1 MPVQA
6 PPPHSWGSMAAAAA
20 RNACC
25 CCRGRAAPPEGG
37 CHAPQCHAHHSQ
49 RQQQQPQPQP
59 QQQQQ
64 QQQPQQQQPQQHHH
78 HQQQRKQQQQPRQ
91 RCHLPEN
98 GLPPRLHLVSAPPP
112 PPVAAAVAAGT
123 PVVPAVAPAGA
134 TGAPEESAEQAV
146 TRCVHEMALLLRPA
160 AQGGCWLSRP
170 LQRKLVALVHCSLSE
185 PEGRARAA
193 RAARSLGERCALE
206 LLLQHHQ
213 HSQAGGGAGGGGQQ
227 LSAALWAAVR
237 ARGCQFLG
245 PHMQEEVLRLVL
257 LALEDGSPLSRKVLV
272 LFVVQRL
279 APHFPQASKTSIGH
293 VVQLLYRASCFKV
306 SKREGDSSLMQLK
319 EEFCTYEALRREH
332 DAQIVQIASE
342 AGLRIAP
349 EQWSSLLYGDAAH
362 RSHMQSLVDKLQ
374 SPQSFAQSV
383 HELSLALQRTGDP
396 AGLAALRPHFDF
408 LARWEPPPDG
418 GAPTWEELRRC
429 VLAARACLQ
438 GLVAFMG
445 AFGGRRMNGG
455 GGGAPP
461 PSSPPG
467 RGRAETGGGSP
478 SHNSGGSRYKT
489 SLCRDVVQR
498 GSCPRGAHCTFAH
511 SQEEM
516 DRKPPYVRRNRY
528 RKVFTAKKHS
538 APVQNSPPSERKP
551 SPPPFDNRFRKP
563 LPPPFPPSDKRFKKK
578 PPPPPSSDN
587 RLKKPSPPPFDNR
600 FRKPLPPPFPPSDK
614 RFKKKPP
621 PPPSDDRFRK
631 PSPPPFDNRFRK
643 PSPPPFDNRF
653 RMPSPPP
660 FPLSDNRFKKY
671 RARRPPRT
679 SVDMSKPGVSNESQA
694 ASTSGCCC
702 LLHRIY
708 EAGRSTDHML
718 AACPP
723 VPISLCESPPPP
735 MLAPPLSLCL
745 DPGPPPV
752 VPIGLNPESPAFHPD
767 EPWLSPSPPCQVMLH
782 HSMAL
787 SQLLSHPVPD
797 DDDDWGSSHGSCES
811 STSSHHPTRPC
822 PSEEDPLVPFDPP
835 LVSKYGPISRCARTL
850 VRGPAPIQVTSRQ
863 PQELTSPT
871 AALRLP
877 LPSAAA
883 APSLYA
889 QGFALLPSDLAYGA
903 LADPPPPLLYPFNG
917 TRPFTPPAGALP
929 ATPPALVTPPT
940 KGSESW
946 AGQPQVP
953 TSVGPWLLNQ
963 LEESAQF
970 CSDNC
975 WTHQGH

>member
-1 MPVQA
+1 MIP
-6 PPPHSWGSMAAAAA
+6 AAA
-20 RNACC
+20 
-25 CCRGRAAPPEGG
+25 
-37 CHAPQCHAHHSQ
+37 
-49 RQQQQPQPQP
+49 
-59 QQQQQ
+59 
-64 QQQPQQQQPQQHHH
+64 
-78 HQQQRKQQQQPRQ
+78 
-91 RCHLPEN
+91 
-98 GLPPRLHLVSAPPP
+98 
-112 PPVAAAVAAGT
+112 
-123 PVVPAVAPAGA
+123 PAVATAV
-134 TGAPEESAEQAV
+134 PEESAEQVVA
-146 TRCVHEMALLLRPA
+146 RCIHEMALLLRPA

-170 LQRKLVALVHCSLSE
+170 LQRKLVSLVHCPLSE

-213 HSQAGGGAGGGGQQ
+213 HNQAGGGAGGGGQQ

-383 HELSLALQRTGDP
+383 HELALALQRTGDP
-396 AGLAALRPHFDF
+396 AGLAALRPHFDL
-408 LARWEPPPDG
+408 LAHWEPPPDG
-418 GAPTWEELRRC
+418 GAPTWEELSRC

-455 GGGAPP
+455 GGGAP
-461 PSSPPG
+461 SSSSPG
-467 RGRAETGGGSP
+467 RGRAETGGGAGGGSP
-478 SHNSGGSRYKT
+478 GHNPGGSRYKT
-489 SLCRDVVQR
+489 SLCRDVAQR

-516 DRKPPYVRRNRY
+516 DR
-528 RKVFTAKKHS
+528 
-538 APVQNSPPSERKP
+538 
-551 SPPPFDNRFRKP
+551 
-563 LPPPFPPSDKRFKKK
+563 
-578 PPPPPSSDN
+578 
-587 RLKKPSPPPFDNR
+587 
-600 FRKPLPPPFPPSDK
+600 
-614 RFKKKPP
+614 
-621 PPPSDDRFRK
+621 
-631 PSPPPFDNRFRK
+631 
-643 PSPPPFDNRF
+643 
-653 RMPSPPP
+653 
-660 FPLSDNRFKKY
+660 Y

-679 SVDMSKPGVSNESQA
+679 SVDMPKPSGSNDGMTPSTRSHEVDSSSDHRL
-694 ASTSGCCC
+694 AS
-702 LLHRIY
+702 
-708 EAGRSTDHML
+708 
-718 AACPP
+718 CPP
-723 VPISLCESPPPP
+723 VPVSLCESPPP
-735 MLAPPLSLCL
+735 MLAPPPCRRV
-745 DPGPPPV
+745 DPVAPPV
-752 VPIGLNPESPAFHPD
+752 SVGLNPESPAFHPD
-767 EPWLSPSPPCQVMLH
+767 EPWLNPSPPCRE
-782 HSMAL
+782 
-787 SQLLSHPVPD
+787 
-797 DDDDWGSSHGSCES
+797 DDDDWGSSHGSCDS

-877 LPSAAA
+877 LASAAA
-883 APSLYA
+883 APSFYA
-889 QGFALLPSDLAYGA
+889 QGFALLPSDLPCGA
-903 LADPPPPLLYPFNG
+903 LGDPPPPLLFPFKS
-917 TRPFTPPAGALP
+917 TPPFAPSTGALL
-929 ATPPALVTPPT
+929 AAPPALVAPPT

-953 TSVGPWLLNQ
+953 TSMGPWLLNQ

>member
-516 DRKPPYVRRNRY
+516 DR
-528 RKVFTAKKHS
+528 
-538 APVQNSPPSERKP
+538 
-551 SPPPFDNRFRKP
+551 
-563 LPPPFPPSDKRFKKK
+563 
-578 PPPPPSSDN
+578 
-587 RLKKPSPPPFDNR
+587 
-600 FRKPLPPPFPPSDK
+600 
-614 RFKKKPP
+614 
-621 PPPSDDRFRK
+621 
-631 PSPPPFDNRFRK
+631 
-643 PSPPPFDNRF
+643 
-653 RMPSPPP
+653 
-660 FPLSDNRFKKY
+660 Y

>member
-6 PPPHSWGSMAAAAA
+6 PPPHSWGSVPATAAA
-20 RNACC
+20 NACC
-25 CCRGRAAPPEGG
+25 CCRGRVPQPEGG
-37 CHAPQCHAHHSQ
+37 SHAPQCRAHHL
-49 RQQQQPQPQP
+49 
-59 QQQQQ
+59 Q
-64 QQQPQQQQPQQHHH
+64 QQQPQQ
-78 HQQQRKQQQQPRQ
+78 RR
-91 RCHLPEN
+91 HLPEN
-98 GLPPRLHLVSAPPP
+98 GVPPLLHLVSAPPP
-112 PPVAAAVAAGT
+112 PPVAAAAATGA
-123 PVVPAVAPAGA
+123 PVIPAAAPAVASAV
-134 TGAPEESAEQAV
+134 PEESAEQVVA
-146 TRCVHEMALLLRPA
+146 RCVHEMALLLRPA

-170 LQRKLVALVHCSLSE
+170 LQRKLVSLVHCPMSE

-213 HSQAGGGAGGGGQQ
+213 HNQAGGGAGGGGQQ

-396 AGLAALRPHFDF
+396 AGLAALRPHFDL
-408 LARWEPPPDG
+408 LAHWEPPPDG
-418 GAPTWEELRRC
+418 GAPTWEELSRC

-455 GGGAPP
+455 GGGAP
-461 PSSPPG
+461 SSSSPG
-467 RGRAETGGGSP
+467 RGRAETGGGAAGGSP
-478 SHNSGGSRYKT
+478 GHNPGGSRYKT
-489 SLCRDVVQR
+489 SLCRDVAQR

-516 DRKPPYVRRNRY
+516 DR
-528 RKVFTAKKHS
+528 VFTSKKHS
-538 APVQNSPPSERKP
+538 TPVQNSQPTER
-551 SPPPFDNRFRKP
+551 
-563 LPPPFPPSDKRFKKK
+563 
-578 PPPPPSSDN
+578 
-587 RLKKPSPPPFDNR
+587 
-600 FRKPLPPPFPPSDK
+600 
-614 RFKKKPP
+614 
-621 PPPSDDRFRK
+621 
-631 PSPPPFDNRFRK
+631 
-643 PSPPPFDNRF
+643 
-653 RMPSPPP
+653 
-660 FPLSDNRFKKY
+660 Y

-679 SVDMSKPGVSNESQA
+679 SVDMPKPSVSNDGRT
-694 ASTSGCCC
+694 ASTSGYCCSLC
-702 LLHRIY
+702 RSREPGCSPDHR
-708 EAGRSTDHML
+708 L
-718 AACPP
+718 ASCPP
-723 VPISLCESPPPP
+723 VPVSLCESPPPILVP
-735 MLAPPLSLCL
+735 PPCRRVDPVAPPVS
-745 DPGPPPV
+745 V
-752 VPIGLNPESPAFHPD
+752 GLNPESPAFHPD
-767 EPWLSPSPPCQVMLH
+767 EPWCNPSPPSRMVLR
-782 HSMAL
+782 HSLAL
-787 SQLLSHPVPD
+787 SQLE
-797 DDDDWGSSHGSCES
+797 DDDDWGSSHGSCDS

-877 LPSAAA
+877 LASAAA
-883 APSLYA
+883 APSFYA
-889 QGFALLPSDLAYGA
+889 QGFALLSSDLACGA
-903 LADPPPPLLYPFNG
+903 LADPPPPLLFPIKG
-917 TRPFTPPAGALP
+917 APPFTPSTGALL
-929 ATPPALVTPPT
+929 AAPPALVAPPT

>member
-6 PPPHSWGSMAAAAA
+6 PPPHSWGSVPATAAA
-20 RNACC
+20 NACC
-25 CCRGRAAPPEGG
+25 CCRGRVPQPEGG
-37 CHAPQCHAHHSQ
+37 SHAPQCRAHHL
-49 RQQQQPQPQP
+49 
-59 QQQQQ
+59 Q
-64 QQQPQQQQPQQHHH
+64 QQQPQQ
-78 HQQQRKQQQQPRQ
+78 RR
-91 RCHLPEN
+91 HLPEN
-98 GLPPRLHLVSAPPP
+98 GVPPLLHLVSAPPP
-112 PPVAAAVAAGT
+112 PPVAAAAATGA
-123 PVVPAVAPAGA
+123 PVIPAAAPAVASAV
-134 TGAPEESAEQAV
+134 PEESAEQVVA
-146 TRCVHEMALLLRPA
+146 RCVHEMALLLRPA

-170 LQRKLVALVHCSLSE
+170 LQRKLVSLVHCPMSE

-213 HSQAGGGAGGGGQQ
+213 HNQAGGGAGGGGQQ

-396 AGLAALRPHFDF
+396 AGLAALRPHFDL
-408 LARWEPPPDG
+408 LAHWEPPPDG
-418 GAPTWEELRRC
+418 GAPTWEELSRC

-455 GGGAPP
+455 GGGAP
-461 PSSPPG
+461 SSSSPG
-467 RGRAETGGGSP
+467 RGRAETGGGAAGGSP
-478 SHNSGGSRYKT
+478 GHNPGGSRYKT
-489 SLCRDVVQR
+489 SLCRDVAQR

-516 DRKPPYVRRNRY
+516 DR
-528 RKVFTAKKHS
+528 VFTSKKHS
-538 APVQNSPPSERKP
+538 TPVQNSQPTERKP
-551 SPPPFDNRFRKP
+551 PPRSDNRFR
-563 LPPPFPPSDKRFKKK
+563 
-578 PPPPPSSDN
+578 
-587 RLKKPSPPPFDNR
+587 
-600 FRKPLPPPFPPSDK
+600 
-614 RFKKKPP
+614 
-621 PPPSDDRFRK
+621 
-631 PSPPPFDNRFRK
+631 
-643 PSPPPFDNRF
+643 
-653 RMPSPPP
+653 
-660 FPLSDNRFKKY
+660 KY

-679 SVDMSKPGVSNESQA
+679 SVDMPKPSVSNDGRT
-694 ASTSGCCC
+694 ASTSGYCCSLC
-702 LLHRIY
+702 RSREPGCSPDHR
-708 EAGRSTDHML
+708 L
-718 AACPP
+718 ASCPP
-723 VPISLCESPPPP
+723 VPVSLCESPPPILVP
-735 MLAPPLSLCL
+735 PPCRRVDPVAPPVS
-745 DPGPPPV
+745 V
-752 VPIGLNPESPAFHPD
+752 GLNPESPAFHPD
-767 EPWLSPSPPCQVMLH
+767 EPWCNPSPPSRMVLR
-782 HSMAL
+782 HSLAL
-787 SQLLSHPVPD
+787 SQLE
-797 DDDDWGSSHGSCES
+797 DDDDWGSSHGSCDS

-877 LPSAAA
+877 LASAAA
-883 APSLYA
+883 APSFYA
-889 QGFALLPSDLAYGA
+889 QGFALLSSDLACGA
-903 LADPPPPLLYPFNG
+903 LADPPPPLLFPIKG
-917 TRPFTPPAGALP
+917 APPFTPSTGALL
-929 ATPPALVTPPT
+929 AAPPALVAPPT

>member
-1 MPVQA
+1 MARDQSPAQKRSASPGERAHRGTSWRPRHQRYAARRGHLGGHVQQTQLGDAVGAVGRRGFPTGGAAASMPVQA
-6 PPPHSWGSMAAAAA
+6 PPPHSWGSAPATAAS
-20 RNACC
+20 NACC
-25 CCRGRAAPPEGG
+25 CCRGRAPQPEGG
-37 CHAPQCHAHHSQ
+37 CHAPQCRAHHLQ
-49 RQQQQPQPQP
+49 

-64 QQQPQQQQPQQHHH
+64 QQQPQPQQ
-78 HQQQRKQQQQPRQ
+78 RR
-91 RCHLPEN
+91 HLPEN
-98 GLPPRLHLVSAPPP
+98 GVPPLLHLVSAPPP
-112 PPVAAAVAAGT
+112 PPVAAAGATVIPAAA
-123 PVVPAVAPAGA
+123 PAVATAV
-134 TGAPEESAEQAV
+134 PEESAEQVVA
-146 TRCVHEMALLLRPA
+146 RCIHEMALLLRPA

-170 LQRKLVALVHCSLSE
+170 LQRKLVSLVHCPLSE

-213 HSQAGGGAGGGGQQ
+213 HNQAGGGAGGGGQQ

-383 HELSLALQRTGDP
+383 HELALALQRTGDP
-396 AGLAALRPHFDF
+396 AGLAALRPHFDL
-408 LARWEPPPDG
+408 LAHWEPPPDG
-418 GAPTWEELRRC
+418 GAPTWEELSRC

-455 GGGAPP
+455 GGGAP
-461 PSSPPG
+461 SSSSPG
-467 RGRAETGGGSP
+467 RGRAETGGGAGGGSP
-478 SHNSGGSRYKT
+478 GHNPGGSRYKT
-489 SLCRDVVQR
+489 SLCRDVAQR

-516 DRKPPYVRRNRY
+516 DRKPPYVRQNRY

-538 APVQNSPPSERKP
+538 APVQNSQPPERKP
-551 SPPPFDNRFRKP
+551 
-563 LPPPFPPSDKRFKKK
+563 PSQ
-578 PPPPPSSDN
+578 
-587 RLKKPSPPPFDNR
+587 
-600 FRKPLPPPFPPSDK
+600 
-614 RFKKKPP
+614 
-621 PPPSDDRFRK
+621 SDDRFR
-631 PSPPPFDNRFRK
+631 
-643 PSPPPFDNRF
+643 
-653 RMPSPPP
+653 
-660 FPLSDNRFKKY
+660 KY

-679 SVDMSKPGVSNESQA
+679 SVDMPKPSGSNDGMTP
-694 ASTSGCCC
+694 STSGYCCS
-702 LLHRIY
+702 LYRSHEVDSSSDHR
-708 EAGRSTDHML
+708 L
-718 AACPP
+718 ASCPP
-723 VPISLCESPPPP
+723 VPVSLCESPPP
-735 MLAPPLSLCL
+735 MLAPPPCRRV
-745 DPGPPPV
+745 DPVAPPV
-752 VPIGLNPESPAFHPD
+752 SVGLNPESPAFHPD
-767 EPWLSPSPPCQVMLH
+767 EPWLNPSPPCRVMLH
-782 HSMAL
+782 HSLAL
-787 SQLLSHPVPD
+787 SQLE
-797 DDDDWGSSHGSCES
+797 DDDDWGSSHGSCDS

-877 LPSAAA
+877 LASAAA
-883 APSLYA
+883 APSFYA
-889 QGFALLPSDLAYGA
+889 QGFALLPSDLPCGA
-903 LADPPPPLLYPFNG
+903 LGDPPPPLLFPFKS
-917 TRPFTPPAGALP
+917 TPPFAPSTGALL
-929 ATPPALVTPPT
+929 AAPPALVAPPT

-953 TSVGPWLLNQ
+953 TSMGPWLLNQ

>member
-6 PPPHSWGSMAAAAA
+6 PPPSFVGQH
-20 RNACC
+20 
-25 CCRGRAAPPEGG
+25 G
-37 CHAPQCHAHHSQ
+37 CSRSPQCLLLLPGAIYLRMDFPAPSPSLCAPLLHPW
-49 RQQQQPQPQP
+49 RQQWQLVPLWFQQ
-59 QQQQQ
+59 
-64 QQQPQQQQPQQHHH
+64 
-78 HQQQRKQQQQPRQ
+78 
-91 RCHLPEN
+91 
-98 GLPPRLHLVSAPPP
+98 LHLL
-112 PPVAAAVAAGT
+112 
-123 PVVPAVAPAGA
+123 VPL
-134 TGAPEESAEQAV
+134 E
-146 TRCVHEMALLLRPA
+146 LRKRVPSK
-160 AQGGCWLSRP
+160 QLHGGCWLSRP

-418 GAPTWEELRRC
+418 GAPTWEELRR
-429 VLAARACLQ
+429 
-438 GLVAFMG
+438 
-445 AFGGRRMNGG
+445 
-455 GGGAPP
+455 
-461 PSSPPG
+461 
-467 RGRAETGGGSP
+467 GRAETGGGSP

-516 DRKPPYVRRNRY
+516 DR
-528 RKVFTAKKHS
+528 
-538 APVQNSPPSERKP
+538 
-551 SPPPFDNRFRKP
+551 
-563 LPPPFPPSDKRFKKK
+563 
-578 PPPPPSSDN
+578 
-587 RLKKPSPPPFDNR
+587 
-600 FRKPLPPPFPPSDK
+600 
-614 RFKKKPP
+614 
-621 PPPSDDRFRK
+621 
-631 PSPPPFDNRFRK
+631 
-643 PSPPPFDNRF
+643 
-653 RMPSPPP
+653 
-660 FPLSDNRFKKY
+660 Y

-694 ASTSGCCC
+694 AST
-702 LLHRIY
+702 RIY

-767 EPWLSPSPPCQVMLH
+767 EPWLSPSPPCQ
-782 HSMAL
+782 
-787 SQLLSHPVPD
+787 D

-917 TRPFTPPAGALP
+917 TRPFTPLREPCRPLHRH
-929 ATPPALVTPPT
+929 
-940 KGSESW
+940 SSR
-946 AGQPQVP
+946 
-953 TSVGPWLLNQ
+953 LLQ
-963 LEESAQF
+963 RELEESAQF

>member
-1 MPVQA
+1 MIP
-6 PPPHSWGSMAAAAA
+6 AAA
-20 RNACC
+20 
-25 CCRGRAAPPEGG
+25 
-37 CHAPQCHAHHSQ
+37 
-49 RQQQQPQPQP
+49 
-59 QQQQQ
+59 
-64 QQQPQQQQPQQHHH
+64 
-78 HQQQRKQQQQPRQ
+78 
-91 RCHLPEN
+91 
-98 GLPPRLHLVSAPPP
+98 
-112 PPVAAAVAAGT
+112 
-123 PVVPAVAPAGA
+123 PAVATAV
-134 TGAPEESAEQAV
+134 PEESAEQVVA
-146 TRCVHEMALLLRPA
+146 RCIHEMALLLRPA

-170 LQRKLVALVHCSLSE
+170 LQRKLVSLVHCPLSE

-213 HSQAGGGAGGGGQQ
+213 HNQAGGGAGGGGQQ

-383 HELSLALQRTGDP
+383 HELALALQRTGDP
-396 AGLAALRPHFDF
+396 AGLAALRPHFDL
-408 LARWEPPPDG
+408 LAHWEPPPDG
-418 GAPTWEELRRC
+418 GAPTWEELSRC

-455 GGGAPP
+455 GGGAP
-461 PSSPPG
+461 SSSSPG
-467 RGRAETGGGSP
+467 RGRAETGGGAGGGSP
-478 SHNSGGSRYKT
+478 GHNPGGSRYKT
-489 SLCRDVVQR
+489 SLCRDVAQR

-516 DRKPPYVRRNRY
+516 DR
-528 RKVFTAKKHS
+528 
-538 APVQNSPPSERKP
+538 
-551 SPPPFDNRFRKP
+551 
-563 LPPPFPPSDKRFKKK
+563 
-578 PPPPPSSDN
+578 
-587 RLKKPSPPPFDNR
+587 
-600 FRKPLPPPFPPSDK
+600 
-614 RFKKKPP
+614 
-621 PPPSDDRFRK
+621 
-631 PSPPPFDNRFRK
+631 
-643 PSPPPFDNRF
+643 
-653 RMPSPPP
+653 
-660 FPLSDNRFKKY
+660 Y

-679 SVDMSKPGVSNESQA
+679 SVDMPKPSGSNDGVTPSTRSHEVDSSSDHRL
-694 ASTSGCCC
+694 AS
-702 LLHRIY
+702 
-708 EAGRSTDHML
+708 
-718 AACPP
+718 CPP
-723 VPISLCESPPPP
+723 VPVSLCESPPP
-735 MLAPPLSLCL
+735 MLAPPPCRRV
-745 DPGPPPV
+745 DPVAPPV
-752 VPIGLNPESPAFHPD
+752 SVGLNPESPAFHPD
-767 EPWLSPSPPCQVMLH
+767 EPWLNPSPPCRE
-782 HSMAL
+782 
-787 SQLLSHPVPD
+787 
-797 DDDDWGSSHGSCES
+797 DDDDWGSSHGSCDS

-877 LPSAAA
+877 LASAAA
-883 APSLYA
+883 APSFYA
-889 QGFALLPSDLAYGA
+889 QGFALLPSDLPCGA
-903 LADPPPPLLYPFNG
+903 LGDPPPPLLFPFKS
-917 TRPFTPPAGALP
+917 TPPFAPSTGALL
-929 ATPPALVTPPT
+929 AAPPALVAPPT

-953 TSVGPWLLNQ
+953 TSMGPWLLNQ

>member
-6 PPPHSWGSMAAAAA
+6 PPPHSWGSVPATAAA
-20 RNACC
+20 NACC
-25 CCRGRAAPPEGG
+25 CCRGRVPQPEGG
-37 CHAPQCHAHHSQ
+37 SHAPQCRAHHL
-49 RQQQQPQPQP
+49 
-59 QQQQQ
+59 Q
-64 QQQPQQQQPQQHHH
+64 QQQPQQ
-78 HQQQRKQQQQPRQ
+78 RR
-91 RCHLPEN
+91 HLPEN
-98 GLPPRLHLVSAPPP
+98 GVPPLLHLVSAPPP
-112 PPVAAAVAAGT
+112 PPVAAAAATGA
-123 PVVPAVAPAGA
+123 PVIPAAAPAVASAV
-134 TGAPEESAEQAV
+134 PEESAEQVVA
-146 TRCVHEMALLLRPA
+146 RCVHEMALLLRPA

-170 LQRKLVALVHCSLSE
+170 LQRKLVSLVHCPMSE

-213 HSQAGGGAGGGGQQ
+213 HNQAGGGAGGGGQQ

-396 AGLAALRPHFDF
+396 AGLAALRPHFDL
-408 LARWEPPPDG
+408 LAHWEPPPDG
-418 GAPTWEELRRC
+418 GAPTWEELSRC

-455 GGGAPP
+455 GGGAP
-461 PSSPPG
+461 SSSSPG
-467 RGRAETGGGSP
+467 RGRAETGGGAAGGSP
-478 SHNSGGSRYKT
+478 GHNPGGSRYKT
-489 SLCRDVVQR
+489 SLCRDVAQR

-516 DRKPPYVRRNRY
+516 DRKPPYVRQNRY
-528 RKVFTAKKHS
+528 R
-538 APVQNSPPSERKP
+538 
-551 SPPPFDNRFRKP
+551 
-563 LPPPFPPSDKRFKKK
+563 
-578 PPPPPSSDN
+578 
-587 RLKKPSPPPFDNR
+587 
-600 FRKPLPPPFPPSDK
+600 
-614 RFKKKPP
+614 
-621 PPPSDDRFRK
+621 
-631 PSPPPFDNRFRK
+631 
-643 PSPPPFDNRF
+643 
-653 RMPSPPP
+653 
-660 FPLSDNRFKKY
+660 KY

-679 SVDMSKPGVSNESQA
+679 SVDMPKPSVSNDGRT
-694 ASTSGCCC
+694 ASTSGYCCSLC
-702 LLHRIY
+702 RSREPGCSPDHR
-708 EAGRSTDHML
+708 L
-718 AACPP
+718 ASCPP
-723 VPISLCESPPPP
+723 VPVSLCESPPPILVP
-735 MLAPPLSLCL
+735 PPCRRVDPVAPPVS
-745 DPGPPPV
+745 V
-752 VPIGLNPESPAFHPD
+752 GLNPESPAFHPD
-767 EPWLSPSPPCQVMLH
+767 EPWCNPSPPSRMVLR
-782 HSMAL
+782 HSLAL
-787 SQLLSHPVPD
+787 SQLE
-797 DDDDWGSSHGSCES
+797 DDDDWGSSHGSCDS

-877 LPSAAA
+877 LASAAA
-883 APSLYA
+883 APSFYA
-889 QGFALLPSDLAYGA
+889 QGFALLSSDLACGA
-903 LADPPPPLLYPFNG
+903 LADPPPPLLFPIKG
-917 TRPFTPPAGALP
+917 APPFTPSTGALL
-929 ATPPALVTPPT
+929 AAPPALVAPPT

>member
-1 MPVQA
+1 
-6 PPPHSWGSMAAAAA
+6 MAAGA
-20 RNACC
+20 
-25 CCRGRAAPPEGG
+25 
-37 CHAPQCHAHHSQ
+37 
-49 RQQQQPQPQP
+49 
-59 QQQQQ
+59 
-64 QQQPQQQQPQQHHH
+64 
-78 HQQQRKQQQQPRQ
+78 
-91 RCHLPEN
+91 
-98 GLPPRLHLVSAPPP
+98 
-112 PPVAAAVAAGT
+112 T
-123 PVVPAVAPAGA
+123 VVPAVAPAAA
-134 TGAPEESAEQAV
+134 TAVPEESAEQAV
-146 TRCVHEMALLLRPA
+146 ARCIHEMALLLRPA

-170 LQRKLVALVHCSLSE
+170 LQRKLVSLVHCSLSE

-213 HSQAGGGAGGGGQQ
+213 HNQAGGGAGGGGQQ

-374 SPQSFAQSV
+374 SPQSFSQSV

-396 AGLAALRPHFDF
+396 AGLATLRPHFDL
-408 LARWEPPPDG
+408 LAHWEPLPDG
-418 GAPTWEELRRC
+418 GAPTWEELSRL

-455 GGGAPP
+455 GAP
-461 PSSPPG
+461 PSSSSPG

-478 SHNSGGSRYKT
+478 GHNPGGSRYKT
-489 SLCRDVVQR
+489 SLCRDVAQR

-516 DRKPPYVRRNRY
+516 DR
-528 RKVFTAKKHS
+528 
-538 APVQNSPPSERKP
+538 
-551 SPPPFDNRFRKP
+551 
-563 LPPPFPPSDKRFKKK
+563 
-578 PPPPPSSDN
+578 
-587 RLKKPSPPPFDNR
+587 
-600 FRKPLPPPFPPSDK
+600 
-614 RFKKKPP
+614 
-621 PPPSDDRFRK
+621 
-631 PSPPPFDNRFRK
+631 
-643 PSPPPFDNRF
+643 
-653 RMPSPPP
+653 
-660 FPLSDNRFKKY
+660 Y

-679 SVDMSKPGVSNESQA
+679 SVDISKPGCSNESRA
-694 ASTSGCCC
+694 AST
-702 LLHRIY
+702 RIRD
-708 EAGRSTDHML
+708 AGQSPDHVL
-718 AACPP
+718 ASCPP
-723 VPISLCESPPPP
+723 VPVSLCESPPP
-735 MLAPPLSLCL
+735 MLAPPLL
-745 DPGPPPV
+745 DPGPPSIS
-752 VPIGLNPESPAFHPD
+752 IGLNPESPAFHPD
-767 EPWLSPSPPCQVMLH
+767 EPWCNPSPPCR
-782 HSMAL
+782 
-787 SQLLSHPVPD
+787 D
-797 DDDDWGSSHGSCES
+797 DDDDWGSSHGSCDS

-877 LPSAAA
+877 LASAAA

-889 QGFALLPSDLAYGA
+889 QGFALLPNDLACGA
-903 LADPPPPLLYPFNG
+903 LADPPPPLLFPFKG
-917 TRPFTPPAGALP
+917 APPFTPSTGALL
-929 ATPPALVTPPT
+929 AAPPTLVTPPT

-963 LEESAQF
+963 LEESAQL
-970 CSDNC
+970 CPDSC
-975 WTHQGH
+975 WTHQGQH

>member
-1 MPVQA
+1 MIP
-6 PPPHSWGSMAAAAA
+6 AAA
-20 RNACC
+20 
-25 CCRGRAAPPEGG
+25 
-37 CHAPQCHAHHSQ
+37 
-49 RQQQQPQPQP
+49 
-59 QQQQQ
+59 
-64 QQQPQQQQPQQHHH
+64 
-78 HQQQRKQQQQPRQ
+78 
-91 RCHLPEN
+91 
-98 GLPPRLHLVSAPPP
+98 
-112 PPVAAAVAAGT
+112 
-123 PVVPAVAPAGA
+123 PAVTTAV
-134 TGAPEESAEQAV
+134 PEESAEQVVA
-146 TRCVHEMALLLRPA
+146 RCIHEMALLLRPA

-170 LQRKLVALVHCSLSE
+170 LQRKLVSLVHCPLSE

-213 HSQAGGGAGGGGQQ
+213 HNQAGGGAGGGGQQ

-383 HELSLALQRTGDP
+383 HELALALQRTGDP
-396 AGLAALRPHFDF
+396 AGLAALRPHFDL
-408 LARWEPPPDG
+408 LAHWEPPPDG
-418 GAPTWEELRRC
+418 GAPTWEELSRC

-455 GGGAPP
+455 GGGAP
-461 PSSPPG
+461 SSSSPG
-467 RGRAETGGGSP
+467 RGRAETGGGAAGGSP
-478 SHNSGGSRYKT
+478 GHNPGGSRYKT
-489 SLCRDVVQR
+489 SLCRDVAQR

-516 DRKPPYVRRNRY
+516 DR
-528 RKVFTAKKHS
+528 
-538 APVQNSPPSERKP
+538 
-551 SPPPFDNRFRKP
+551 
-563 LPPPFPPSDKRFKKK
+563 
-578 PPPPPSSDN
+578 
-587 RLKKPSPPPFDNR
+587 
-600 FRKPLPPPFPPSDK
+600 
-614 RFKKKPP
+614 
-621 PPPSDDRFRK
+621 
-631 PSPPPFDNRFRK
+631 
-643 PSPPPFDNRF
+643 
-653 RMPSPPP
+653 
-660 FPLSDNRFKKY
+660 Y

-679 SVDMSKPGVSNESQA
+679 SVDMPKPSGSNDGMT
-694 ASTSGCCC
+694 ASTRSREVDSISD
-702 LLHRIY
+702 HR
-708 EAGRSTDHML
+708 L
-718 AACPP
+718 ASCPP
-723 VPISLCESPPPP
+723 VPVSLCESPPP
-735 MLAPPLSLCL
+735 MLAPPPCRRV
-745 DPGPPPV
+745 DPVAPPV
-752 VPIGLNPESPAFHPD
+752 SVGLNPESPAFHPD
-767 EPWLSPSPPCQVMLH
+767 EPWLNPSPPCRE
-782 HSMAL
+782 
-787 SQLLSHPVPD
+787 
-797 DDDDWGSSHGSCES
+797 DDDDWGSSHGSCDS

-877 LPSAAA
+877 LASAAA
-883 APSLYA
+883 APSFYA
-889 QGFALLPSDLAYGA
+889 QGFALLPSDLPCGA
-903 LADPPPPLLYPFNG
+903 LGDPPPPLLFPFKS
-917 TRPFTPPAGALP
+917 TPPFAPSTGALL
-929 ATPPALVTPPT
+929 AAPPALVAPPT

-953 TSVGPWLLNQ
+953 TSMGPWLLNQ

>member
-1 MPVQA
+1 MIP
-6 PPPHSWGSMAAAAA
+6 AAA
-20 RNACC
+20 
-25 CCRGRAAPPEGG
+25 
-37 CHAPQCHAHHSQ
+37 
-49 RQQQQPQPQP
+49 
-59 QQQQQ
+59 
-64 QQQPQQQQPQQHHH
+64 
-78 HQQQRKQQQQPRQ
+78 
-91 RCHLPEN
+91 
-98 GLPPRLHLVSAPPP
+98 
-112 PPVAAAVAAGT
+112 
-123 PVVPAVAPAGA
+123 PAVATAV
-134 TGAPEESAEQAV
+134 PEESAEQVVA
-146 TRCVHEMALLLRPA
+146 RCIHEMALLLRPA

-170 LQRKLVALVHCSLSE
+170 LQRKLVSLVHCPLSE

-213 HSQAGGGAGGGGQQ
+213 HNQAGGGAGGGGQQ

-383 HELSLALQRTGDP
+383 HELALALQRTGDP
-396 AGLAALRPHFDF
+396 AGLAALRPHFDL
-408 LARWEPPPDG
+408 LAHWEPPPDG
-418 GAPTWEELRRC
+418 GAPTWEELSRC

-455 GGGAPP
+455 GGGAP
-461 PSSPPG
+461 SSSSPG
-467 RGRAETGGGSP
+467 RGRAETGGGAAGGSP
-478 SHNSGGSRYKT
+478 GHNPGGSRYKT
-489 SLCRDVVQR
+489 SLCRDVAQR

-516 DRKPPYVRRNRY
+516 DR
-528 RKVFTAKKHS
+528 
-538 APVQNSPPSERKP
+538 
-551 SPPPFDNRFRKP
+551 
-563 LPPPFPPSDKRFKKK
+563 
-578 PPPPPSSDN
+578 
-587 RLKKPSPPPFDNR
+587 
-600 FRKPLPPPFPPSDK
+600 
-614 RFKKKPP
+614 
-621 PPPSDDRFRK
+621 
-631 PSPPPFDNRFRK
+631 
-643 PSPPPFDNRF
+643 
-653 RMPSPPP
+653 
-660 FPLSDNRFKKY
+660 Y

-679 SVDMSKPGVSNESQA
+679 SVDMPKPSGSNDGMT
-694 ASTSGCCC
+694 ASTRSREVDSISD
-702 LLHRIY
+702 HR
-708 EAGRSTDHML
+708 L
-718 AACPP
+718 ASCPP
-723 VPISLCESPPPP
+723 VPVSLCESPPP
-735 MLAPPLSLCL
+735 MLAPPPCRRV
-745 DPGPPPV
+745 DPVAPPV
-752 VPIGLNPESPAFHPD
+752 SVGLNPESPAFHPD
-767 EPWLSPSPPCQVMLH
+767 EPWLNPSPPCRE
-782 HSMAL
+782 
-787 SQLLSHPVPD
+787 
-797 DDDDWGSSHGSCES
+797 DDDDWGSSHGSCDS

-877 LPSAAA
+877 LASAAA
-883 APSLYA
+883 APSFYA
-889 QGFALLPSDLAYGA
+889 QGFALLPSDLPCGA
-903 LADPPPPLLYPFNG
+903 LGDPPPPLLFPFKS
-917 TRPFTPPAGALP
+917 TPPFAPSTGALL
-929 ATPPALVTPPT
+929 AAPPALVAPPT

-953 TSVGPWLLNQ
+953 TSMGPWLLNQ

>member
-1 MPVQA
+1 MIP
-6 PPPHSWGSMAAAAA
+6 AAAPAT
-20 RNACC
+20 
-25 CCRGRAAPPEGG
+25 
-37 CHAPQCHAHHSQ
+37 
-49 RQQQQPQPQP
+49 
-59 QQQQQ
+59 
-64 QQQPQQQQPQQHHH
+64 
-78 HQQQRKQQQQPRQ
+78 
-91 RCHLPEN
+91 
-98 GLPPRLHLVSAPPP
+98 
-112 PPVAAAVAAGT
+112 AV
-123 PVVPAVAPAGA
+123 
-134 TGAPEESAEQAV
+134 PEESAEQVV
-146 TRCVHEMALLLRPA
+146 TRCIHEMALLLRPA

-170 LQRKLVALVHCSLSE
+170 LQRKLVSLVHCPLSE

-213 HSQAGGGAGGGGQQ
+213 HNQAGGGAGGGGQQ

-383 HELSLALQRTGDP
+383 HELALALQRTGDP
-396 AGLAALRPHFDF
+396 AGLAALRPHFDL
-408 LARWEPPPDG
+408 LAHWEPPPDG
-418 GAPTWEELRRC
+418 GAPTWEELSRC

-455 GGGAPP
+455 GGGAP
-461 PSSPPG
+461 SSSSPG
-467 RGRAETGGGSP
+467 RGRAETGGGAAGGSP
-478 SHNSGGSRYKT
+478 GHNPGGSRYKT
-489 SLCRDVVQR
+489 SLCRDVAQR

-516 DRKPPYVRRNRY
+516 DR
-528 RKVFTAKKHS
+528 
-538 APVQNSPPSERKP
+538 
-551 SPPPFDNRFRKP
+551 
-563 LPPPFPPSDKRFKKK
+563 
-578 PPPPPSSDN
+578 
-587 RLKKPSPPPFDNR
+587 
-600 FRKPLPPPFPPSDK
+600 
-614 RFKKKPP
+614 
-621 PPPSDDRFRK
+621 
-631 PSPPPFDNRFRK
+631 
-643 PSPPPFDNRF
+643 
-653 RMPSPPP
+653 
-660 FPLSDNRFKKY
+660 Y

-679 SVDMSKPGVSNESQA
+679 SVDMPKPSGSNDGTT
-694 ASTSGCCC
+694 ASTRSREVDSISD
-702 LLHRIY
+702 HR
-708 EAGRSTDHML
+708 L
-718 AACPP
+718 ASCPP
-723 VPISLCESPPPP
+723 VPVSLCESPPP
-735 MLAPPLSLCL
+735 MLAPPPCRRV
-745 DPGPPPV
+745 DPVAPPV
-752 VPIGLNPESPAFHPD
+752 SVGLNPESPAFHPD
-767 EPWLSPSPPCQVMLH
+767 EPWLNPSPPCRE
-782 HSMAL
+782 
-787 SQLLSHPVPD
+787 
-797 DDDDWGSSHGSCES
+797 DDDDWGSSHGSCDS

-877 LPSAAA
+877 LASAAA
-883 APSLYA
+883 APSFYA
-889 QGFALLPSDLAYGA
+889 QGFALLPSDLPCGA
-903 LADPPPPLLYPFNG
+903 LGDPPPPLLFPFKS
-917 TRPFTPPAGALP
+917 TPPFAPSTGALL
-929 ATPPALVTPPT
+929 AAPPALVAPPT

-953 TSVGPWLLNQ
+953 TSMGPWLLNQ

>member
-1 MPVQA
+1 M
-6 PPPHSWGSMAAAAA
+6 
-20 RNACC
+20 
-25 CCRGRAAPPEGG
+25 
-37 CHAPQCHAHHSQ
+37 
-49 RQQQQPQPQP
+49 
-59 QQQQQ
+59 
-64 QQQPQQQQPQQHHH
+64 
-78 HQQQRKQQQQPRQ
+78 
-91 RCHLPEN
+91 
-98 GLPPRLHLVSAPPP
+98 
-112 PPVAAAVAAGT
+112 VA
-123 PVVPAVAPAGA
+123 
-134 TGAPEESAEQAV
+134 
-146 TRCVHEMALLLRPA
+146 RCVHEMALFLRPA

-170 LQRKLVALVHCSLSE
+170 LQRKLVSLVHCSLSE

-213 HSQAGGGAGGGGQQ
+213 HHQAGAGAGGGGQQ

-396 AGLAALRPHFDF
+396 AGLAALRPHFDL
-408 LARWEPPPDG
+408 LAHWEPPPDG
-418 GAPTWEELRRC
+418 GAPTWEELSRC
-429 VLAARACLQ
+429 ALAARACLQ

-445 AFGGRRMNGG
+445 AFGGRRGG
-455 GGGAPP
+455 GG
-461 PSSPPG
+461 SSSPG
-467 RGRAETGGGSP
+467 RGRAEAGGGSP
-478 SHNSGGSRYKT
+478 SHNPGGSRYKT
-489 SLCRDVVQR
+489 SLCRDVAQR

-516 DRKPPYVRRNRY
+516 DRKPPCVRQNRY
-528 RKVFTAKKHS
+528 RKVFTAKKHR
-538 APVQNSPPSERKP
+538 APVQNSPPSERQ
-551 SPPPFDNRFRKP
+551 PPRPDSRFR
-563 LPPPFPPSDKRFKKK
+563 
-578 PPPPPSSDN
+578 
-587 RLKKPSPPPFDNR
+587 
-600 FRKPLPPPFPPSDK
+600 
-614 RFKKKPP
+614 
-621 PPPSDDRFRK
+621 
-631 PSPPPFDNRFRK
+631 
-643 PSPPPFDNRF
+643 
-653 RMPSPPP
+653 
-660 FPLSDNRFKKY
+660 KY

-679 SVDMSKPGVSNESQA
+679 SVDMPKPSVGNESRP
-694 ASTSGCCC
+694 ASA
-702 LLHRIY
+702 RVR
-708 EAGRSTDHML
+708 EAGRSPDHRL
-718 AACPP
+718 ASCPP
-723 VPISLCESPPPP
+723 VAVSLCESPP
-735 MLAPPLSLCL
+735 LSRRL
-745 DPGPPPV
+745 DPGPPSV
-752 VPIGLNPESPAFHPD
+752 SVGLNPESPAFHPD
-767 EPWLSPSPPCQVMLH
+767 EPWRNPSPPCR
-782 HSMAL
+782 
-787 SQLLSHPVPD
+787 D
-797 DDDDWGSSHGSCES
+797 DDDDWGSSHGSCDS

-877 LPSAAA
+877 LASAAA

-889 QGFALLPSDLAYGA
+889 QGFALLPTDLACGA
-903 LADPPPPLLYPFNG
+903 LADPPPPLLFPFKG
-917 TRPFTPPAGALP
+917 TPPFTPPTGALL
-929 ATPPALVTPPT
+929 AAPPALVTPPT

-963 LEESAQF
+963 LEESAQL

>member
-6 PPPHSWGSMAAAAA
+6 PPPHSWGSVPATAAS
-20 RNACC
+20 NACC
-25 CCRGRAAPPEGG
+25 CCRGRAPQPEGG
-37 CHAPQCHAHHSQ
+37 CHAPQCRAHHL
-49 RQQQQPQPQP
+49 

-64 QQQPQQQQPQQHHH
+64 QQQQQQHQPQQ
-78 HQQQRKQQQQPRQ
+78 RR
-91 RCHLPEN
+91 HLPEN
-98 GLPPRLHLVSAPPP
+98 GVPPLLHLVSAPPP
-112 PPVAAAVAAGT
+112 PPVASAAAAGAAVIPAAA
-123 PVVPAVAPAGA
+123 PAVASAV
-134 TGAPEESAEQAV
+134 PEESAEQVVA
-146 TRCVHEMALLLRPA
+146 RCVHEMALLLRPA

-170 LQRKLVALVHCSLSE
+170 LQRKLVSLVHCPLSE

-213 HSQAGGGAGGGGQQ
+213 HNQAGGGAGGGGQQ

-396 AGLAALRPHFDF
+396 AGLAALRPHFDL
-408 LARWEPPPDG
+408 LAHWEPPPDG
-418 GAPTWEELRRC
+418 GAPTWEELSRC

-455 GGGAPP
+455 GGGAP
-461 PSSPPG
+461 SSSSPG
-467 RGRAETGGGSP
+467 RGRAETGGGAAGGSP
-478 SHNSGGSRYKT
+478 GHNPGGSRYKT
-489 SLCRDVVQR
+489 SLCRDVAQR

-516 DRKPPYVRRNRY
+516 DSRKPPYVRQNRY

-538 APVQNSPPSERKP
+538 TPVQNLQPTERKP
-551 SPPPFDNRFRKP
+551 PPR
-563 LPPPFPPSDKRFKKK
+563 
-578 PPPPPSSDN
+578 
-587 RLKKPSPPPFDNR
+587 
-600 FRKPLPPPFPPSDK
+600 
-614 RFKKKPP
+614 
-621 PPPSDDRFRK
+621 SDDRFR
-631 PSPPPFDNRFRK
+631 
-643 PSPPPFDNRF
+643 
-653 RMPSPPP
+653 
-660 FPLSDNRFKKY
+660 KY

-679 SVDMSKPGVSNESQA
+679 SVDMPKPSVSNDGRT
-694 ASTSGCCC
+694 ASTRSREPGCSPD
-702 LLHRIY
+702 HR
-708 EAGRSTDHML
+708 L
-718 AACPP
+718 ASCPP
-723 VPISLCESPPPP
+723 VPVSLCESPPPI
-735 MLAPPLSLCL
+735 LAPPPCRRV
-745 DPGPPPV
+745 DPVAPPISV
-752 VPIGLNPESPAFHPD
+752 GLNPESPAFHPD
-767 EPWLSPSPPCQVMLH
+767 EPWCNPSPPSRMVLH
-782 HSMAL
+782 HSLAL
-787 SQLLSHPVPD
+787 SQLE
-797 DDDDWGSSHGSCES
+797 DDDDWGSSHGSCDS

-877 LPSAAA
+877 LASAAA
-883 APSLYA
+883 APSFYA
-889 QGFALLPSDLAYGA
+889 QAGFALLPSDLACGA
-903 LADPPPPLLYPFNG
+903 LADPPPPLLFPFKSAP
-917 TRPFTPPAGALP
+917 PFTPSTGALL
-929 ATPPALVTPPT
+929 AAPPPLVAPPT

-975 WTHQGH
+975 WTHQEH

>member
-6 PPPHSWGSMAAAAA
+6 PPPHSWGSVPATAAA
-20 RNACC
+20 NACC
-25 CCRGRAAPPEGG
+25 CCRGRVPQPEGG
-37 CHAPQCHAHHSQ
+37 SHAPQCRAHHL
-49 RQQQQPQPQP
+49 
-59 QQQQQ
+59 Q
-64 QQQPQQQQPQQHHH
+64 QQQPQQ
-78 HQQQRKQQQQPRQ
+78 RR
-91 RCHLPEN
+91 HLPEN
-98 GLPPRLHLVSAPPP
+98 GVPPLLHLVSAPPP
-112 PPVAAAVAAGT
+112 PPVAAAAATGA
-123 PVVPAVAPAGA
+123 PVIPAAAPAVASAV
-134 TGAPEESAEQAV
+134 PEESAEQVVA
-146 TRCVHEMALLLRPA
+146 RCVHEMALLLRPA

-170 LQRKLVALVHCSLSE
+170 LQRKLVSLVHCPMSE

-213 HSQAGGGAGGGGQQ
+213 HNQAGGGAGGGGQQ

-396 AGLAALRPHFDF
+396 AGLAALRPHFDL
-408 LARWEPPPDG
+408 LAHWEPPPDG
-418 GAPTWEELRRC
+418 GAPTWEELSRC

-455 GGGAPP
+455 GGGAP
-461 PSSPPG
+461 SSSSPG
-467 RGRAETGGGSP
+467 RGRAETGGGAAGGSP
-478 SHNSGGSRYKT
+478 GHNPGGSRYKT
-489 SLCRDVVQR
+489 SLCRDVAQR

-516 DRKPPYVRRNRY
+516 DRKPPYVRQNRY
-528 RKVFTAKKHS
+528 RKVFTSKKHS
-538 APVQNSPPSERKP
+538 TPVQNSQPTER
-551 SPPPFDNRFRKP
+551 
-563 LPPPFPPSDKRFKKK
+563 
-578 PPPPPSSDN
+578 
-587 RLKKPSPPPFDNR
+587 
-600 FRKPLPPPFPPSDK
+600 
-614 RFKKKPP
+614 
-621 PPPSDDRFRK
+621 
-631 PSPPPFDNRFRK
+631 
-643 PSPPPFDNRF
+643 
-653 RMPSPPP
+653 
-660 FPLSDNRFKKY
+660 Y

-679 SVDMSKPGVSNESQA
+679 SVDMPKPSVSNDGRT
-694 ASTSGCCC
+694 ASTRSREPGCSPD
-702 LLHRIY
+702 HR
-708 EAGRSTDHML
+708 L
-718 AACPP
+718 ASCPP
-723 VPISLCESPPPP
+723 VPVSLCESPPPILVP
-735 MLAPPLSLCL
+735 PPCRRVDPVAPPVS
-745 DPGPPPV
+745 V
-752 VPIGLNPESPAFHPD
+752 GLNPESPAFHPD
-767 EPWLSPSPPCQVMLH
+767 EPWCNPSPPSRMVLR
-782 HSMAL
+782 HSLAL
-787 SQLLSHPVPD
+787 SQLE
-797 DDDDWGSSHGSCES
+797 DDDDWGSSHGSCDS

-877 LPSAAA
+877 LASAAA
-883 APSLYA
+883 APSFYA
-889 QGFALLPSDLAYGA
+889 QGFALLSSDLACGA
-903 LADPPPPLLYPFNG
+903 LADPPPPLLFPIKG
-917 TRPFTPPAGALP
+917 APPFTPSTGALL
-929 ATPPALVTPPT
+929 AAPPALVAPPT

>member
-528 RKVFTAKKHS
+528 RK
-538 APVQNSPPSERKP
+538 
-551 SPPPFDNRFRKP
+551 
-563 LPPPFPPSDKRFKKK
+563 
-578 PPPPPSSDN
+578 
-587 RLKKPSPPPFDNR
+587 
-600 FRKPLPPPFPPSDK
+600 
-614 RFKKKPP
+614 
-621 PPPSDDRFRK
+621 
-631 PSPPPFDNRFRK
+631 
-643 PSPPPFDNRF
+643 
-653 RMPSPPP
+653 
-660 FPLSDNRFKKY
+660 Y

>member
-6 PPPHSWGSMAAAAA
+6 PPPHSWGSVPATAAA
-20 RNACC
+20 NACC
-25 CCRGRAAPPEGG
+25 CCRGRVPQPEGG
-37 CHAPQCHAHHSQ
+37 SHAPQCRAHHL
-49 RQQQQPQPQP
+49 
-59 QQQQQ
+59 Q
-64 QQQPQQQQPQQHHH
+64 QQQPQQ
-78 HQQQRKQQQQPRQ
+78 RR
-91 RCHLPEN
+91 HLPEN
-98 GLPPRLHLVSAPPP
+98 GVPPLLHLVSAPPP
-112 PPVAAAVAAGT
+112 PPVAAAAATGA
-123 PVVPAVAPAGA
+123 PVIPAAAPAVASAV
-134 TGAPEESAEQAV
+134 PEESAEQVVA
-146 TRCVHEMALLLRPA
+146 RCVHEMALLLRPA

-170 LQRKLVALVHCSLSE
+170 LQRKLVSLVHCPMSE

-213 HSQAGGGAGGGGQQ
+213 HNQAGGGAGGGGQQ

-396 AGLAALRPHFDF
+396 AGLAALRPHFDL
-408 LARWEPPPDG
+408 LAHWEPPPDG
-418 GAPTWEELRRC
+418 GAPTWEELSRC

-455 GGGAPP
+455 GGGAP
-461 PSSPPG
+461 SSSSPG
-467 RGRAETGGGSP
+467 RGRAETGGGAAGGSP
-478 SHNSGGSRYKT
+478 GHNPGGSRYKT
-489 SLCRDVVQR
+489 SLCRDVAQR

-516 DRKPPYVRRNRY
+516 DR
-528 RKVFTAKKHS
+528 
-538 APVQNSPPSERKP
+538 
-551 SPPPFDNRFRKP
+551 
-563 LPPPFPPSDKRFKKK
+563 
-578 PPPPPSSDN
+578 
-587 RLKKPSPPPFDNR
+587 
-600 FRKPLPPPFPPSDK
+600 
-614 RFKKKPP
+614 
-621 PPPSDDRFRK
+621 
-631 PSPPPFDNRFRK
+631 
-643 PSPPPFDNRF
+643 
-653 RMPSPPP
+653 
-660 FPLSDNRFKKY
+660 Y

-679 SVDMSKPGVSNESQA
+679 SVDMPKPSVSNDGRT
-694 ASTSGCCC
+694 ASTSGYCCSLC
-702 LLHRIY
+702 RSREPGCSPDHR
-708 EAGRSTDHML
+708 L
-718 AACPP
+718 ASCPP
-723 VPISLCESPPPP
+723 VPVSLCESPPPILVP
-735 MLAPPLSLCL
+735 PPCRRVDPVAPPVS
-745 DPGPPPV
+745 V
-752 VPIGLNPESPAFHPD
+752 GLNPESPAFHPD
-767 EPWLSPSPPCQVMLH
+767 EPWCNPSPPSRMVLR
-782 HSMAL
+782 HSLAL
-787 SQLLSHPVPD
+787 SQLE
-797 DDDDWGSSHGSCES
+797 DDDDWGSSHGSCDS

-877 LPSAAA
+877 LASAAA
-883 APSLYA
+883 APSFYA
-889 QGFALLPSDLAYGA
+889 QGFALLSSDLACGA
-903 LADPPPPLLYPFNG
+903 LADPPPPLLFPIKG
-917 TRPFTPPAGALP
+917 APPFTPSTGALL
-929 ATPPALVTPPT
+929 AAPPALVAPPT

>member
-1 MPVQA
+1 MIP
-6 PPPHSWGSMAAAAA
+6 AAA
-20 RNACC
+20 
-25 CCRGRAAPPEGG
+25 
-37 CHAPQCHAHHSQ
+37 
-49 RQQQQPQPQP
+49 
-59 QQQQQ
+59 
-64 QQQPQQQQPQQHHH
+64 
-78 HQQQRKQQQQPRQ
+78 
-91 RCHLPEN
+91 
-98 GLPPRLHLVSAPPP
+98 
-112 PPVAAAVAAGT
+112 
-123 PVVPAVAPAGA
+123 PAVATAV
-134 TGAPEESAEQAV
+134 PEESAEQVVA
-146 TRCVHEMALLLRPA
+146 RCIHEMALLLRPA

-170 LQRKLVALVHCSLSE
+170 LQRKLVSLVHCPLSE

-213 HSQAGGGAGGGGQQ
+213 HNQAGGGAGGGGQQ

-383 HELSLALQRTGDP
+383 HELALALQRTGDP
-396 AGLAALRPHFDF
+396 AGLAALRPHFDL
-408 LARWEPPPDG
+408 LAHWEPPPDG
-418 GAPTWEELRRC
+418 GAPTWEELSRC

-455 GGGAPP
+455 GGGAP
-461 PSSPPG
+461 SSSSPG
-467 RGRAETGGGSP
+467 RGRAETGGGAAGGSP
-478 SHNSGGSRYKT
+478 GHNPGGSRYKT
-489 SLCRDVVQR
+489 SLCRDVAQR

-516 DRKPPYVRRNRY
+516 DR
-528 RKVFTAKKHS
+528 
-538 APVQNSPPSERKP
+538 
-551 SPPPFDNRFRKP
+551 
-563 LPPPFPPSDKRFKKK
+563 
-578 PPPPPSSDN
+578 
-587 RLKKPSPPPFDNR
+587 
-600 FRKPLPPPFPPSDK
+600 
-614 RFKKKPP
+614 
-621 PPPSDDRFRK
+621 
-631 PSPPPFDNRFRK
+631 
-643 PSPPPFDNRF
+643 
-653 RMPSPPP
+653 
-660 FPLSDNRFKKY
+660 Y

-679 SVDMSKPGVSNESQA
+679 SVDMPKPSGSNDGMT
-694 ASTSGCCC
+694 ASTSGYCCS
-702 LLHRIY
+702 LYRSREVDSISDHR
-708 EAGRSTDHML
+708 L
-718 AACPP
+718 ASCPP
-723 VPISLCESPPPP
+723 VPVSLCESPPP
-735 MLAPPLSLCL
+735 MLAPPPCRRV
-745 DPGPPPV
+745 DPVAPPV
-752 VPIGLNPESPAFHPD
+752 SVGLNPESPAFHPD
-767 EPWLSPSPPCQVMLH
+767 EPWLNPSPPCRE
-782 HSMAL
+782 
-787 SQLLSHPVPD
+787 
-797 DDDDWGSSHGSCES
+797 DDDDWGSSHGSCDS

-877 LPSAAA
+877 LASAAA
-883 APSLYA
+883 APSFYA
-889 QGFALLPSDLAYGA
+889 QGFALLPSDLPCGA
-903 LADPPPPLLYPFNG
+903 LGDPPPPLLFPFKS
-917 TRPFTPPAGALP
+917 TPPFAPSTGALL
-929 ATPPALVTPPT
+929 AAPPALVAPPT

-953 TSVGPWLLNQ
+953 TSMGPWLLNQ

>member
-6 PPPHSWGSMAAAAA
+6 PPPHSWGSVPATAAS
-20 RNACC
+20 NACC
-25 CCRGRAAPPEGG
+25 CCRGRAPQPEGG
-37 CHAPQCHAHHSQ
+37 CHAPQCRAHHL
-49 RQQQQPQPQP
+49 

-64 QQQPQQQQPQQHHH
+64 QQQQQQHQPQQ
-78 HQQQRKQQQQPRQ
+78 RR
-91 RCHLPEN
+91 HLPEN
-98 GLPPRLHLVSAPPP
+98 GVPPLLHLVSAPPP
-112 PPVAAAVAAGT
+112 PPVASAAAAGAAVIPAAA
-123 PVVPAVAPAGA
+123 PAVASAV
-134 TGAPEESAEQAV
+134 PEESAEQVVA
-146 TRCVHEMALLLRPA
+146 RCVHEMALLLRPA

-170 LQRKLVALVHCSLSE
+170 LQRKLVSLVHCPLSE

-213 HSQAGGGAGGGGQQ
+213 HNQAGGGAGGGGQQ

-396 AGLAALRPHFDF
+396 AGLAALRPHFDL
-408 LARWEPPPDG
+408 LAHWEPPPDG
-418 GAPTWEELRRC
+418 GAPTWEELSRC

-455 GGGAPP
+455 GGGAP
-461 PSSPPG
+461 SSSSPG
-467 RGRAETGGGSP
+467 RGRAETGGGAAGGSP
-478 SHNSGGSRYKT
+478 GHNPGGSRYKT
-489 SLCRDVVQR
+489 SLCRDVAQR

-516 DRKPPYVRRNRY
+516 DR
-528 RKVFTAKKHS
+528 
-538 APVQNSPPSERKP
+538 
-551 SPPPFDNRFRKP
+551 
-563 LPPPFPPSDKRFKKK
+563 
-578 PPPPPSSDN
+578 
-587 RLKKPSPPPFDNR
+587 
-600 FRKPLPPPFPPSDK
+600 
-614 RFKKKPP
+614 
-621 PPPSDDRFRK
+621 
-631 PSPPPFDNRFRK
+631 
-643 PSPPPFDNRF
+643 
-653 RMPSPPP
+653 
-660 FPLSDNRFKKY
+660 Y

-679 SVDMSKPGVSNESQA
+679 SVDMPKPSVSNDGRT
-694 ASTSGCCC
+694 ASTSGYCCSLYRSREPGC
-702 LLHRIY
+702 SPDHR
-708 EAGRSTDHML
+708 L
-718 AACPP
+718 ASCPP
-723 VPISLCESPPPP
+723 VPVSLCESPPPI
-735 MLAPPLSLCL
+735 LAPPPCRRV
-745 DPGPPPV
+745 DPVAPPISV
-752 VPIGLNPESPAFHPD
+752 GLNPESPAFHPD
-767 EPWLSPSPPCQVMLH
+767 EPWCNPSPPSRMVLH
-782 HSMAL
+782 HSLAL
-787 SQLLSHPVPD
+787 SQLE
-797 DDDDWGSSHGSCES
+797 DDDDWGSSHGSCDS

-877 LPSAAA
+877 LASAAA
-883 APSLYA
+883 APSFYA
-889 QGFALLPSDLAYGA
+889 QAGFALLPSDLACGA
-903 LADPPPPLLYPFNG
+903 LADPPPPLLFPFKSAP
-917 TRPFTPPAGALP
+917 PFTPSTGALL
-929 ATPPALVTPPT
+929 AAPPPLVAPPT

-975 WTHQGH
+975 WTHQEH

>member
-538 APVQNSPPSERKP
+538 APVQNSPPSER
-551 SPPPFDNRFRKP
+551 
-563 LPPPFPPSDKRFKKK
+563 
-578 PPPPPSSDN
+578 
-587 RLKKPSPPPFDNR
+587 
-600 FRKPLPPPFPPSDK
+600 
-614 RFKKKPP
+614 
-621 PPPSDDRFRK
+621 
-631 PSPPPFDNRFRK
+631 
-643 PSPPPFDNRF
+643 
-653 RMPSPPP
+653 
-660 FPLSDNRFKKY
+660 Y

-694 ASTSGCCC
+694 AST
-702 LLHRIY
+702 RIY

>member
-528 RKVFTAKKHS
+528 RK
-538 APVQNSPPSERKP
+538 
-551 SPPPFDNRFRKP
+551 
-563 LPPPFPPSDKRFKKK
+563 
-578 PPPPPSSDN
+578 
-587 RLKKPSPPPFDNR
+587 
-600 FRKPLPPPFPPSDK
+600 
-614 RFKKKPP
+614 
-621 PPPSDDRFRK
+621 
-631 PSPPPFDNRFRK
+631 
-643 PSPPPFDNRF
+643 
-653 RMPSPPP
+653 
-660 FPLSDNRFKKY
+660 Y

-694 ASTSGCCC
+694 AST
-702 LLHRIY
+702 RIY